1 MLLWLDELHQEIR
14 DLLKGNAL
22 LLLWVGVDTD
32 VLDRRQLA
40 LAEMGVFIR
49 VGKQQSF
56 FGVVVAELEVDLLGF
71 FEQPAVEVLLV
82 VHLVEVE
89 RILFVFEVRA
99 LVLDLRLLVVLRLAS
114 SVAFG
119 LGLAMLA

>member
-71 FEQPAVEVLLV
+71 LEQPAVEVLLV

>member
-40 LAEMGVFIR
+40 LAEMGVFIL